1 MQFIVPVKGKYTRFT
16 INEDLVK
23 FLVLSLVPP
32 KSKVTY
38 DQFLDKVY
46 THFHFVIGVVEYSK
60 YCSNDN
66 SSLSNEFK
74 KNSDVFLELLKNS
87 GFLDELSDAIRTSQN
102 ENEIMLSALFG
113 LAKLAGFQIEQNV
126 PLPSGNA
133 INDYI
138 HEQLAGVT
146 ISRDN
151 KKISL
156 PTPELNALENK
167 LCDWL
172 EFELLHMMK

>member
-1 MQFIVPVKGKYTRFT
+1 MEKFGKIRANRIKELMKREGITQDELAQKIGSSQQR
-16 INEDLVK
+16 
-23 FLVLSLVPP
+23 LSA
-32 KSKVTY
+32 
-38 DQFLDKVY
+38 D
-46 THFHFVIGVVEYSK
+46 
-60 YCSNDN
+60 
-66 SSLSNEFK
+66 
-74 KNSDVFLELLKNS
+74 LKNGS
-87 GFLDELSDAIRTSQN
+87 ISEKRCYTIHEYYPKYRVEWLLGHIKHATIADELSDAIRTSQN